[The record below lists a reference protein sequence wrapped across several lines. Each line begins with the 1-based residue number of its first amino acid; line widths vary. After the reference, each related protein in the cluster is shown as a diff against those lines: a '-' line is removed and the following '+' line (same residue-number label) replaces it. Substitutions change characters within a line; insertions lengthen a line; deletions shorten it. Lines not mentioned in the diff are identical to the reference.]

1 MVLIERLSD
10 KGLNY
15 RLATHVQLGS
25 GMVEFLQHRGCE
37 INVDP
42 LNRLHH
48 LATVGEE
55 TRNIL
60 PAVRH
65 LGDGLSRNVL
75 LGFTRLH
82 HIVFAHFEDERIQ
95 STLRPSNRA
104 VLFRIVQTLVEIVGM
119 SKDLLRLFDDLDT
132 ESYFARDERHEE
144 TRVEIRRFPLLATYE
159 LALKCSN
166 LFNLLDARGAI
177 SVTERVG
184 VIGRIR
190 NLAVGV
196 AKAYALQQTE

>member
-15 RLATHVQLGS
+15 RLATHVQLGG

-37 INVDP
+37 IDIDP

-119 SKDLLRLFDDLDT
+119 SKDLLRLFEADP
-132 ESYFARDERHEE
+132 SV
-144 TRVEIRRFPLLATYE
+144 RVLLQLLAS
-159 LALKCSN
+159 C
-166 LFNLLDARGAI
+166 
-177 SVTERVG
+177 
-184 VIGRIR
+184 
-190 NLAVGV
+190 LAVP
-196 AKAYALQQTE
+196 KAHPNRYSCYTIWAVLPDYGQRRREVKTIGARLVSRIPA